1 MAKAGEVLGYI
12 AIALMVLY
20 AILFA
25 FGTFSV
31 DTNSN

>member
-1 MAKAGEVLGYI
+1 VAKAGEVLGYI

-25 FGTFSV
+25 FGTLSV
-31 DTNSN
+31 DSNNN